1 MLLHL
6 MVELGRDLGVPWR
19 WSGKHILVL
28 ALVLGSNS
36 LIIVHYPESDQI
48 ERNIQRLRGEETT
61 RPAPAPGTVLYAAE
75 SLIENHHENCWLVCV

>member
-1 MLLHL
+1 M
-6 MVELGRDLGVPWR
+6 
-19 WSGKHILVL
+19 LVL
-28 ALVLGSNS
+28 VLVPGSNS

-75 SLIENHHENCWLVCV
+75 SLIENHHENCALCAMTAMSNLHITAGYCWLAPC

>member
-1 MLLHL
+1 M
-6 MVELGRDLGVPWR
+6 
-19 WSGKHILVL
+19 LVL
-28 ALVLGSNS
+28 VLVLGSTS

-75 SLIENHHENCWLVCV
+75 SLIENHHENCALCAMSNLHITAGYCWLAPC